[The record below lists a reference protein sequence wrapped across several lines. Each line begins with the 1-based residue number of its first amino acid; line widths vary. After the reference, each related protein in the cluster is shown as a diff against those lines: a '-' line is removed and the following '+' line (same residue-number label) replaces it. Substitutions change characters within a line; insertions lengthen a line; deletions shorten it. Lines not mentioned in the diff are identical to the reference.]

1 MTALLE
7 IRDLHFGYGAT
18 PSLLQGIDLTVQRR
32 DRLGIMG
39 DNGSGKTT
47 LLLLCAAVL
56 APQRGTITCLGQSV
70 VAGQFQPAVGV
81 VLQHPADQLIGATV
95 AEDVAFGPENL
106 GCSPPEVQQRVD
118 QALAKTGTSHLAD
131 RMPHQ
136 LSGGEQRMVAI
147 AGILAMQPQL
157 ILYDEP
163 TAFLDQRSCGTL
175 IEFLQA
181 DTTPGLIVSH
191 DPAFLRRVCTQIF
204 LLESGHLRPLAL

>member
-18 PSLLQGIDLTVQRR
+18 PSLLQGVSLTVQGS

-56 APQRGTITCLGQSV
+56 KPQRGTITCLGQSV

-106 GCSPPEVQQRVD
+106 GCSPPEVQQRVH

>member
-7 IRDLHFGYGAT
+7 IRDLHFGYGRT
-18 PSLLQGIDLTVQRR
+18 PSLLRGINLRVTGG
-32 DRLGIMG
+32 DRLGIIG

-56 APQRGTITCLGQSV
+56 KPQRGTITCLGQSV

-81 VLQHPADQLIGATV
+81 VLQHPADQLIGTTV

-106 GCSPPEVQQRVD
+106 GCSALEVQQRVH
-118 QALAKTGTSHLAD
+118 QALAMTGTLHLAN
-131 RMPHQ
+131 RLPHQ

-147 AGILAMQPQL
+147 AGILAMQPKL

-163 TAFLDQRSCGTL
+163 TAFLDQRSCRTL
-175 IEFLQA
+175 MEFLQTNA
-181 DTTPGLIVSH
+181 TPGLVVSH
-191 DPAFLRRVCTQIF
+191 DLAFLRAVCTQIF
-204 LLESGHLRPLAL
+204 LLESGHLCPLGL